1 MVHTT
6 TPPRTERHHHLLQ
19 QTLSVILVAPH
30 SFLHLSNQIK
40 PIRIL
45 TSKLIPI
52 LYKYNCHFSCYS
64 PYIISNSCCPLSII
78 SFCVI

>member
-1 MVHTT
+1 M
-6 TPPRTERHHHLLQ
+6 ERHHHLLQ

-52 LYKYNCHFSCYS
+52 LYKYNYHFSCYS
-64 PYIISNSCCPLSII
+64 PHIINNSYCPYL
-78 SFCVI
+78 